1 MVVIASNRMGST
13 ILVVALILWS
23 SIGVNANTDARI
35 LMSRKWK
42 CILQCFWITNP
53 FGCYRSCRGR
63 YLGESST
70 VMPLEH
76 CNVGCVLSTCLG
88 HHLESNKVGV
98 DENKVG
104 ACADSCSQSCQKTY
118 SLH

>member
-13 ILVVALILWS
+13 ILVMALILWS
-23 SIGVNANTDARI
+23 SIGANADANARI
-35 LMSRKWK
+35 LLSKWK
-42 CILQCFWITNP
+42 CIKRCFFRIDP
-53 FGCYRSCRGR
+53 FGCYHYCRGQPH
-63 YLGESST
+63 GESST

-88 HHLESNKVGV
+88 HHLETNKVGV
-98 DENKVG
+98 DENKAG

>member
-23 SIGVNANTDARI
+23 SFGANADANARI
-35 LMSRKWK
+35 LLSKWT
-42 CILQCFWITNP
+42 CFKECFFEINP
-53 FGCYRSCRGR
+53 FGCYHSCRGR
-63 YLGESST
+63 PQGESSK

-88 HHLESNKVGV
+88 HHLETNKVGV